1 MLLCLSKCPALVLQL
16 ILLSCQCA
24 IMASRAD
31 FTYRRE
37 KESATTIINT
47 QHKTH
52 KTVPLQLCHQNTVP
66 VQLQHADPSS
76 ISFLCCQGAARSYT
90 RSEQII
96 IELFLPPTDNVRG
109 RGHQIPLD
117 WGFLR
122 PLEVSTGFEKLYK
135 RFWSLICQL
144 PQCQCQKQTKTV
156 WIVLIYDQPG
166 CTLLICTNSSNI
178 GLCLE
183 LCNKHEHLYHGCV
196 HTMCI

>member
-16 ILLSCQCA
+16 ILQSCQCV
-24 IMASRAD
+24 IMALRAD
-31 FTYRRE
+31 NTYRRE
-37 KESATTIINT
+37 KESATTTLNT
-47 QHKTH
+47 KHKTH
-52 KTVPLQLCHQNTVP
+52 NTVPLQLCHQNTVP
-66 VQLQHADPSS
+66 LQLQHADPSS

-96 IELFLPPTDNVRG
+96 IELFLPPTNNVRG
-109 RGHQIPLD
+109 GGHQIPLD

-144 PQCQCQKQTKTV
+144 PQCQCQKQTKRV

-166 CTLLICTNSSNI
+166 CKLLICTNSSNI

-183 LCNKHEHLYHGCV
+183 LCNKHVHLYLRCV